1 MRFRTLNGRAVGVYG
16 VLKAWDCWLG
26 LGFSDSGFRE
36 VFEVYRFLA
45 LFLVGGLI
53 ALHIF
58 YHVGAF
64 YPM

>member
-36 VFEVYRFLA
+36 VFEGTVF
-45 LFLVGGLI
+45 
-53 ALHIF
+53 
-58 YHVGAF
+58 
-64 YPM
+64 